1 MQHTLTRALII
12 LSLSSGLFAC
22 ETVKPTPTANT
33 ASVKKYPLD
42 ICIVTDNALG
52 SMGDAIYMNYEGQ
65 EVAFCCKPCIKM
77 FNEDPQKYLAKLP
90 AANQ

>member
-1 MQHTLTRALII
+1 MQYTLTRALII
-12 LSLSSGLFAC
+12 LSLSSALFAC

-90 AANQ
+90 AASQ

>member
-12 LSLSSGLFAC
+12 ISLGSALVAC
-22 ETVKPTPTANT
+22 ETVKPTPTANN

-65 EVAFCCKPCIKM
+65 EVAFCCKPCVKM
-77 FNEDPQKYLAKLP
+77 FNDEPQKYLVKL
-90 AANQ
+90 AAASQ